1 MAHIDDYRGLK
12 PRSLTDHIIENEVVF
27 NVVSTVCLIPFVI
40 ALVLWGLARFF
51 RGAISLLISSVSSH
65 SRLARMAKIPPG

>member
-51 RGAISLLISSVSSH
+51 RGAY
-65 SRLARMAKIPPG
+65 

>member
-40 ALVLWGLARFF
+40 ALVLWGLARSF
-51 RGAISLLISSVSSH
+51 RGAAISLFIGTPSSH
-65 SRLARMAKIPPG
+65 SRRARIA